1 MKLIKRNYRRGLST
15 IVSMLLMIFVA
26 VACSVLTYSWVT
38 SMIGYQSMRAQT
50 EIRIE
55 QVTWIDSRNFVVT
68 VREMGALTAT
78 LESVSIKKSQSTMSP
93 ELIGVNTSISPGTVN
108 ELHIALSATT
118 LDDNAFYVIRVT
130 TNTGFFYECNS
141 FTGIIH

>member
-1 MKLIKRNYRRGLST
+1 MKLKRNCRRGLST

-26 VACSVLTYSWVT
+26 VACSVLTYSWVI
-38 SMIGYQSMRAQT
+38 SMIGYKSTRAQT

-55 QVTWIDSRNFVVT
+55 QVTWIDSKNFVVT
-68 VREMGALTAT
+68 VRELGAVSAT
-78 LESVSIKKSQSTMSP
+78 LESVSINKSQLNMNP

-108 ELHIALSATT
+108 ELHITLSATT
-118 LDDNAFYVIRVT
+118 LEDNTSYVIKVT
-130 TNTGFFYECNS
+130 TNTGFFYECIS